1 MHPKEMSSVRTPT
14 FEDIAIENRRRLG
27 PMGILP
33 NNRVALHS
41 LMQMMSC
48 MGELSNLAF
57 NSEAPLS
64 PFEQGEVRAVIGKMV
79 VCLATFG
86 EAFEINVGQAAMDT
100 LRDYLQK
107 ADSSTVGRSRG
118 DQKKSFLSM
127 QVVGEGLDEEA
138 GSRTHEEPNV
148 LLSPTSNR
156 DFFRFLDELVTYSR
170 SDFEKAELKWV
181 APLPD
186 GTIQDLIEN
195 GSTINVQYKDL
206 PQYLECVQRYRNAR
220 TSEAQGSKT
229 DAQPSPSAPSQRART
244 TLVSVAPGKPQHEKE
259 PMIVSPHTVGGG
271 LMSPS
276 SLIFPTAPDTSIPRA
291 SVGASNAAELGTSE
305 ADFYAKVDG
314 LKRGQV
320 TGSQIAQLNLT
331 FSVPRNDRLLEL
343 IPNGIHVKV
352 TSANVGEFLRLLG
365 DKSGTQNGRI
375 RRMESIKKLEV
386 SGAGSQDLSREKDK
400 FSPTHFSKG
409 IFAPYDERTSFF
421 VDVDASD
428 EVLPAFIKDR
438 ERQQRGAETPY
449 VRVIRKG
456 DLQTW
461 RIIIDEVQKHPSAIK
476 KYGVTFCVP
485 ATFASHTTEEEQA
498 TKVHELIKDG
508 ASTPVEESQLWLFSR
523 LIDQFLHPNA

>member
-1 MHPKEMSSVRTPT
+1 MSSAHTPT
-14 FEDIAIENRRRLG
+14 FEDIALENRKRLG
-27 PMGILP
+27 LVGNLP
-33 NNRVALHS
+33 KNRVALHS

-48 MGELSNLAF
+48 MGELSNLAY
-57 NSEAPLS
+57 NNETALS
-64 PFEQGEVRAVIGKMV
+64 PFEQGEVRAVVGKMA

-86 EAFEINVGQAAMDT
+86 EAFEINVGQAAIDT
-100 LRDYLQK
+100 LRDYSQK
-107 ADSSTVGRSRG
+107 AGNSAMGRSRVE
-118 DQKKSFLSM
+118 QKKSSSSIR
-127 QVVGEGLDEEA
+127 VEGEGAAEAEA
-138 GSRTHEEPNV
+138 GSRTREEPNL

-156 DFFRFLDELVTYSR
+156 EFFGFLDELVTYSR

-206 PQYLECVQRYRNAR
+206 PRYLECVQRYRNAR
-220 TSEAQGSKT
+220 TSEAHGPKT
-229 DAQPSPSAPSQRART
+229 DGEPLPSVPAQRVRSA
-244 TLVSVAPGKPQHEKE
+244 SVPVATGKTQQEKE
-259 PMIVSPHTVGGG
+259 PPIASPHAVDGG

-276 SLIFPTAPDTSIPRA
+276 SLTFPAASDTSIPKA
-291 SVGASNAAELGTSE
+291 NTGDSISAELGPSE

-314 LKRGQV
+314 LKRGQI

-331 FSVPRNDRLLEL
+331 FSVPRNDRLVEL
-343 IPNGIHVKV
+343 IPNGIHVRV
-352 TSANVGEFLRLLG
+352 TAANVGEFLRLLG
-365 DKSGTQNGRI
+365 DNSGIQSGRI

-428 EVLPAFIKDR
+428 EVLPAFIKER
-438 ERQQRGAETPY
+438 ERQKRGAESPY

-456 DLQTW
+456 DLQAW
-461 RIIIDEVQKHPSAIK
+461 RAIIDEVQDDPSAVN

-485 ATFASHTTEEEQA
+485 AAFVSHATEEEQA
-498 TKVHELIKDG
+498 SKVHELIKDG
-508 ASTPVEESQLWLFSR
+508 ASTPVEESQRWLFSR
-523 LIDQFLHPNA
+523 LIDQFLHPTA

>member
-1 MHPKEMSSVRTPT
+1 MHSREMSSVRTPT
-14 FEDIAIENRRRLG
+14 FEDIALENRRRLG
-27 PMGILP
+27 LMGILP

-48 MGELSNLAF
+48 MGELSNLAL
-57 NSEAPLS
+57 NSEASLS
-64 PFEQGEVRAVIGKMV
+64 PFEQGEVRTVIGKMA
-79 VCLATFG
+79 VCLATFS

-100 LRDYLQK
+100 LRDYSQK
-107 ADSSTVGRSRG
+107 ADTSTIGRSRG
-118 DQKKSFLSM
+118 DQKKTTLSTR
-127 QVVGEGLDEEA
+127 VAGEGLDEEP

-195 GSTINVQYKDL
+195 GSSINVQYKDL
-206 PQYLECVQRYRNAR
+206 PLYLECVQRYRNAR
-220 TSEAQGSKT
+220 TNEAQGSKT
-229 DAQPSPSAPSQRART
+229 DAEPSSSATFQRART
-244 TLVSVAPGKPQHEKE
+244 IVSVAPGKPHYKKE
-259 PMIVSPHTVGGG
+259 SLIVSPHTTMDGGP
-271 LMSPS
+271 MSPS

-291 SVGASNAAELGTSE
+291 SVGDSNSAELATSE
-305 ADFYAKVDG
+305 ADFRAKVDR
-314 LKRGQV
+314 LKQGQV

-331 FSVPRNDRLLEL
+331 FSVPQTNGLLEL

-365 DKSGTQNGRI
+365 DKSGIQNGKI

-386 SGAGSQDLSREKDK
+386 SSAGSQDISRDKEK

-428 EVLPAFIKDR
+428 ELLPAFIKDR
-438 ERQQRGAETPY
+438 ESQRRGAETPY

-456 DLQTW
+456 DLRTW
-461 RIIIDEVQKHPSAIK
+461 RMMIDEVQKHPSAIK
-476 KYGVTFCVP
+476 EYGVTFCVP
-485 ATFASHTTEEEQA
+485 ATIASHATEEEQA

-508 ASTPVEESQLWLFSR
+508 ASTLVDESQVWLFSR
-523 LIDQFLHPNA
+523 LIEQFLHPNA